1 VRITSWCG
9 SKWYGQIS
17 CSGESRAT
25 TPEAGSIKGTGMRPV
40 VSKSFFVIIFF
51 AATAV
56 AFGQSDYK
64 VITVTNGG
72 TISGTVKWS
81 GPAPHAPT
89 FPITKDPLICDP
101 DSTKTRDLERL
112 IVGPQGGVANTIVYL
127 KNITSGKAL
136 ELPEQRRHLN
146 QKQCRYIPHIL
157 LVPQNATLSMM
168 SSDATLHTIH
178 MDGAATFNLP
188 FPFTDRVITRAIS
201 TPGLVNLRC
210 NGGHV
215 WMNAEMMVVSHPYYA
230 VTEESGSFEFTD
242 VPPGTYQLVAW
253 HEGWNLLGKEHAY
266 DALTAR
272 SIERPLFSESK
283 TWEKSVTVS
292 GNQVS
297 TVNFVISN
305 K

>member
-1 VRITSWCG
+1 MRRFV
-9 SKWYGQIS
+9 
-17 CSGESRAT
+17 SR
-25 TPEAGSIKGTGMRPV
+25 SL
-40 VSKSFFVIIFF
+40 FFTAFF

-56 AFGQSDYK
+56 AFAQSDYK
-64 VITVTNGG
+64 VTTVTDGG
-72 TISGTVKWS
+72 TISGSVQWA
-81 GPAPHAPT
+81 GPSPHAPT
-89 FPITKDPLICDP
+89 FPITKDPQICDP
-101 DSTKTRDLERL
+101 DSVKTRDLERL

-188 FPFTDRVITRAIS
+188 FPFTARVTTRAMS
-201 TPGLVNLRC
+201 TPGLVHLRC

-230 VTEESGSFEFTD
+230 VTDESGSFEFTD
-242 VPPGTYQLVAW
+242 VPSGTYQIVAW

-272 SIERPLFSESK
+272 SIERPLFSEPK

-305 K
+305 KQGTISQP